1 MKKTAIYS
9 SLFCASIILMSI
21 GGTQALAAPQGEM
34 STDTH
39 IEFSGHTPN
48 PNPQGDLNLI
58 WVPTTFEFG
67 KHDVAD
73 NATASTSY
81 EMQNALPK
89 YTVVEDKRAD
99 VHGQWTVK
107 AASSELKSGADSLA
121 GAEINITNSKV
132 KQYTPTDNT
141 VVPES
146 ANAIVDAPGSWSNV
160 TVSANVQLAAGG
172 AAQEVMT
179 ATGSAVE
186 NGKYAAEFGKVTL
199 KVPQNQAKEGNYTG
213 TVTWTLEDTL

>member
-9 SLFCASIILMSI
+9 SLLLSTVILASV
-21 GGTQALAAPQGEM
+21 GGTKALAAPQGEM

-48 PNPQGDLNLI
+48 PNPEGDLNLI

-67 KHDVAD
+67 NHDVAD

-81 EMQNALPK
+81 EMQNPLPK
-89 YTVVEDKRAD
+89 YTVVEDKRTDA
-99 VHGQWTVK
+99 HGQWTVK
-107 AASSELKSGADSLA
+107 AASSELKSGSNSLA
-121 GAEINITNSKV
+121 GAQINITNTAV

-146 ANAIVDAPGSWSNV
+146 TGAIVDAPGSWSNV
-160 TVSANVQLAAGG
+160 TVSSNIQLAAGG

-186 NGKYAAEFGKVTL
+186 NGKYAAEFGNVTL
-199 KVPQNQAKEGNYTG
+199 QVPQSQAKEGNYTG